1 MAKSGSTNG
10 GTYPSMALVG
20 EKIGSIKV
28 VDHLERGGMGDVY
41 IGYHEMLDRHVAIK
55 SIRSERR
62 LDLETKARFL
72 REARILSQLDHPNI
86 CRIYDYIEGDE
97 SDLIVL
103 ELINGVNL
111 RQAMRAG
118 LSFEEKIEIAIQVAD
133 VLQVAHARSVVH
145 RDLKPEN
152 IMINDAREVK
162 VLDFGVSR
170 SLAESLA
177 VETFG
182 DLKDSAEQ
190 QHVSFV
196 EQPPMAGEPPEQQKP
211 GANGSLEVN
220 LSEAKTLVG
229 VESDELVETDSSW
242 PDHDQDADSSSWISF
257 KSRAGAVS
265 GTVVYMSPE
274 QARGDFTSTA
284 SDMYS
289 FGLLLQ
295 VLFTGQRPY
304 DMSLPSRALLLKA
317 ASGDT
322 APVTNLDLDLTDL
335 INSLK
340 SMAPEERPSAKETYE
355 RLLWIRDKPK
365 RRRRIYYLTAGLLAL
380 ALIAG
385 ISVQATINARKA
397 MQQQRDTEVV
407 SSVINELFANP
418 EEAVITGSEIRKRG
432 AVIESRLDQDSAEDR
447 AIKLDTL
454 GAYYN
459 QYALHDEAEAV
470 LMRSLELRRTN
481 LEEDIKLADTLTTLG
496 LVYINKA
503 EYDSAESCFRD
514 AQQVYEKKL
523 GPSSAEAAEVSIHLG
538 ELFHRRQM
546 LDQAQQ
552 LYEYAIMVI
561 EEKVGQNDPLLLDCW
576 WNLADLSRERGEY
589 SKAEGYYES
598 FIAMTQAV
606 SGPEHLEMAWGLNAL
621 AFVFIDTGAYGQ
633 AEVHL
638 KRALEIVVK
647 TYGEE
652 HQFSGRL
659 YFNLGK
665 VYYGI
670 GDYERAE
677 ENLTQALD
685 IYERVL
691 DLRHSYTIETLNS
704 LGVLYT
710 RIGKYREALAMF
722 ERSLS
727 ASEEDLASDD
737 PAISSRIAWTYVG
750 IGNVYEH
757 IGKHADAVDDWE
769 YALEL
774 LEPLSNSSVLAHRS
788 IYAVVQLHLD
798 RIDVARPIVEELL
811 DAGWR
816 DPELMQLCEEH
827 QVVAACT
834 ATAVKAQSSLADS
847 VAPQLTSTAF

>member
-1 MAKSGSTNG
+1 
-10 GTYPSMALVG
+10 MALVG
-20 EKIGSIKV
+20 EKIGSIRV
-28 VDHLERGGMGDVY
+28 IDHLERGGMGDVY

-118 LSFEEKIEIAIQVAD
+118 LSFAEKIDIAIQIAD

-152 IMINDAREVK
+152 IMINEVKEVK

-170 SLAESLA
+170 SLAEGLA
-177 VETFG
+177 AEAFG
-182 DLKDSAEQ
+182 DLKDTAGQ

-196 EQPPMAGEPPEQQKP
+196 EQQPIVGQQQEQQQPEVK
-211 GANGSLEVN
+211 GSLEVN
-220 LSEAKTLVG
+220 LSEANTLVG
-229 VESDELVETDSSW
+229 AESDEVLETDSSW
-242 PDHDQDADSSSWISF
+242 SDVDVDTGSSSWISF

-295 VLFTGQRPY
+295 VLFTGHRPY
-304 DMSLPSRALLLKA
+304 DMSLPNRALLLKA

-322 APVTNLDLDLTDL
+322 APVTDLDLDLTDL

-340 SMAPEERPSAKETYE
+340 SMAPEERPSAKEIHE
-355 RLLWIRDKPK
+355 RLLWIRDKP
-365 RRRRIYYLTAGLLAL
+365 RRRRRVYYLTAGLLML

-397 MQQQRDTEVV
+397 RQQQRDTEVA

-418 EEAVITGSEIRKRG
+418 EEAAITGSEIRKRG
-432 AVIESRLDQDSAEDR
+432 AVIESRLDRDSAEDR

-470 LMRSLELRRTN
+470 LLRSLDLRRTN
-481 LEEDIKLADTLTTLG
+481 LGEDTKLANTLTNLG
-496 LVYINKA
+496 LVYMNKA
-503 EYDSAESCFRD
+503 EFERAESCFRD
-514 AQQVYEKKL
+514 AQGVYERKL
-523 GPSSAEAAEVSIHLG
+523 GPSSAAAATVSIHLG
-538 ELFHRRQM
+538 ELFHQRQM
-546 LDQAQQ
+546 LDQAEQ
-552 LYEYAIMVI
+552 LYEYAIRVI
-561 EEKVGQNDPLLLDCW
+561 EEKVGEDDPLLLDCW

-598 FIAMTQAV
+598 YISMTQAV
-606 SGPEHLEMAWGLNAL
+606 SGPEHIAMAWGLNAL
-621 AFVFIDTGAYGQ
+621 AFVFIDTGAYGK
-633 AEVHL
+633 AEVNL
-638 KRALEIVVK
+638 KRALEIVVE

-665 VYYGI
+665 VYYAT
-670 GDYERAE
+670 GDYESAE
-677 ENLTQALD
+677 THLTKALD
-685 IYERVL
+685 IYELLL
-691 DLRHSYTIETLNS
+691 DLKHSYTIETMNS
-704 LGVLYT
+704 LGALYT
-710 RIGKYREALAMF
+710 RLGKYREALTMY
-722 ERSLS
+722 ERSLN
-727 ASEEDLASDD
+727 ASEDDMASDD
-737 PAISSRIAWTYVG
+737 PAICSRIAWTYVG
-750 IGNVYEH
+750 LGNVYEH
-757 IGKHADAVDDWE
+757 IGMHSEAVNDWE

-774 LEPLSNSSVLAHRS
+774 LEPLYDSSVLAHRNVF
-788 IYAVVQLHLD
+788 AVVQLHLD
-798 RIDVARPIVEELL
+798 RIDEARPIVEELL

-816 DPELMQLCEEH
+816 DPELMRLCEQH
-827 QVVAACT
+827 QVVDACVT
-834 ATAVKAQSSLADS
+834 PNTLAQPTLADKGT
-847 VAPQLTSTAF
+847 PQLISSAS